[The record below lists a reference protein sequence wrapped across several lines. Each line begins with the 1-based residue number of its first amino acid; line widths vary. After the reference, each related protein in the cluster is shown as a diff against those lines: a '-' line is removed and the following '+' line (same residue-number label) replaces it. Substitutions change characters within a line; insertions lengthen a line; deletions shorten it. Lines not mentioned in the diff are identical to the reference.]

1 MKTLIFSHESDIDG
15 LGNIVLAK
23 KAFKEINYILSPS
36 VASLEKVF
44 REHLEDG
51 SLNAYDQIFITD
63 LALANPAL
71 EMVAQNEALRKKIL
85 IFDHHITSIN
95 DKLDIYDFT
104 RIIDENEKGK
114 RCGTDLFYEYLTKN
128 GLLKPSSIL
137 DDFVELT
144 RLEDTW
150 EWKETKERGQ
160 KAHDLATLL
169 NVVGIEGYINSMLT
183 KVNSTDSKITFT
195 PEEQAG
201 IEKQKREYLA
211 LLESLWEDAEFF
223 KDENGNP
230 YAILLAEYKY
240 RNEIAEYVRSLE
252 DIKGIK
258 YIIIVALEKGL
269 AGQKSYRSIEDDFD
283 VNVVAEAH
291 GGGGHPKASSVNI
304 TPEQKEKALTLN
316 KKDGLK
322 YLADSKFN

>member
-23 KAFKEINYILSPS
+23 KAFKEMDYILAPS
-36 VASLEKVF
+36 VASLEKTF
-44 REHLEDG
+44 REHLEAG
-51 SLNAYDQIFITD
+51 SLSTYDRIFITD

-71 EMVAQNEALRKKIL
+71 EMVAQNEPLRNKVL

-95 DKLDIYDFT
+95 DNLGIYNFT
-104 RIIDENEKGK
+104 RIIDEDEKGK

-128 GLLKPSSIL
+128 GFLNPSPVL
-137 DDFVELT
+137 NDFVELT

-150 EWKETKERGQ
+150 EWKNAKERGQ

-169 NVVGIEGYINSMLT
+169 NVIGIEGYINSMLS
-183 KVNSTDSKITFT
+183 KVNSTDSEITFT
-195 PEEQAG
+195 PEELAD
-201 IEKQKREYLA
+201 IEKEKREYRD
-211 LLESLWEDAEFF
+211 LLQSLWEDAEFF
-223 KDENGNP
+223 IDANGNP
-230 YAILLAEYKY
+230 YAILYAEYKY

-252 DIKGIK
+252 NKKGIK

-304 TPEQKEKALTLN
+304 TPEQKEKVLTLN
-316 KKDGLK
+316 KKEGLK